1 MNNSANNTMP
11 QNNSGQSTMNTIRE
25 QFVESARLVSPGYRI
40 IVGTIVGLVGMS
52 LSQLKEPKDKEGALG
67 WAMVITG
74 GGVFLDGLYKSWKN
88 KNAAAE
94 RMTSAGT
101 VGMSTSMT
109 TSSSSSHP
117 KNIFAGGRMIG
128 MSTSTTTSNAAGH
141 PKDVWGQY

>member
-1 MNNSANNTMP
+1 MM
-11 QNNSGQSTMNTIRE
+11 E
-25 QFVESARLVSPGYRI
+25 QLQQVTRKVSPGYRM

-52 LSQLKEPKDKEGALG
+52 LSQLKEPKNKEGILG

-128 MSTSTTTSNAAGH
+128 MSTSTTTSSSTSH
-141 PKDVWGQY
+141 PQGMYQTY